1 MSIKYF
7 IFFACYFIFF
17 PASAQQYPEMIDV
30 PGGSFNM
37 GGTEYKDEKPI
48 HKVTLTS
55 FSIAKTETTVA
66 QWRVFCNATARSM
79 PNAPNW
85 GWIDNYPIVN
95 VNWNDAVAYCNWL
108 SKKTG
113 KRYRLPTEAEWEYA
127 ARGGSKSKGYTY
139 AGSDNIDGVGWNNE
153 NAASRAYAC
162 GLKRSNELG
171 LYDMSGNVSEWC
183 NDWYGES
190 YYADCAND
198 NPKGPYDGSY
208 RIVRGGSWYNS
219 PTFSKVEYR
228 TWEELSK
235 GYSNFGFRVVLSID
249 AADTDSEWEGSEYD
263 FDFDFD
269 FDELLNYP
277 IMIDV
282 PGGSFSMGGA
292 KGTDEKPIHQVTL
305 NSFFMAKTETTVKQ
319 WKFYC
324 TKTGKK
330 MPKAPSW
337 GWIDNYP
344 IVNVSWNEAV
354 DYCNWLSKEEGQS
367 YRLPTEAEWE
377 YAARGGNKSKGYI
390 YAGSDYVDGV
400 SWNKANAGSQ
410 AHDSYIKSKSPNELG
425 LFNMSGNVWEWCS
438 DWYSATYYA
447 KSPSTNPQGPSV
459 GSSRVVRGGSFN
471 SPVLNCRV
479 ASRYYNVPTLVNSA
493 YGFRVVFSL

>member
-7 IFFACYFIFF
+7 IFFACYFIII
-17 PASAQQYPEMIDV
+17 PASAQQYPEMMDV

-37 GGTEYKDEKPI
+37 GGTVQKDETPI

-55 FSIAKTETTVA
+55 FRLAKTETTVA
-66 QWRVFCNATARSM
+66 QWRVFCNATGRSM
-79 PNAPNW
+79 PKAPDW

-95 VNWNDAVAYCNWL
+95 VSWNDAIAYCNWL

-127 ARGGSKSKGYTY
+127 ARGGNKSKGYTY
-139 AGSDNIDGVGWNNE
+139 AGSDFLDGISWYKD

-171 LYDMSGNVSEWC
+171 LYDMSGNVAEWC
-183 NDWYGES
+183 NDWYDAT
-190 YYADCAND
+190 YYADCPND

-208 RIVRGGSWYNS
+208 RIVRGGSWNNS
-219 PTFSKVEYR
+219 PTFSKVETR
-228 TWEELSK
+228 TGEEDLSK
-235 GYSNFGFRVVLSID
+235 GHSNCGFRVVLSID
-249 AADTDSEWEGSEYD
+249 KADTDSKWEGSEYV
-263 FDFDFD
+263 FDFGD
-269 FDELLNYP
+269 LSNYLE
-277 IMIDV
+277 MIDV
-282 PGGSFSMGGA
+282 PGGSFNMGGA

-305 NSFFMAKTETTVKQ
+305 NSFFMAQKETTVKQ
-319 WKFYC
+319 WKLYC
-324 TKTGKK
+324 TETGKK
-330 MPKAPSW
+330 MPKVPNW

-354 DYCNWLSKEEGQS
+354 AYCNWLSKEEGQS

-377 YAARGGNKSKGYI
+377 YAARGGNKSEGYI
-390 YAGSDYVDGV
+390 YAGSDNLDEVG
-400 SWNKANAGSQ
+400 WNKDNAAFK
-410 AHDSYIKSKSPNELG
+410 AHDIFEIYKKSNELG
-425 LFNMSGNVWEWCS
+425 LNNMSGNVWEWCN
-438 DWYSATYYA
+438 DRYVATYYA

-459 GSSRVVRGGSFN
+459 GSYRVVRGGSFDT
-471 SPVLNCRV
+471 PALNCRV
-479 ASRYYNVPTLVNSA
+479 VSRYYNVPTLVSSS